1 MWMPGISY
9 QVIVSSEIIGR
20 GRGTG
25 TDYRDVS
32 SFGLEK
38 VMTIIILLSYL
49 KEMPTGDIL
58 GRKYGICWELWQ
70 LSFLYFFLYHFSH
83 VYVLVCC
90 LHRCGA
96 CVRGDQKLKSDVF
109 LDSSSLY
116 LTTQSLLLNFALPGS
131 ASSDEYFAPVPL
143 SLPLEHWDYRSLLG
157 IFVWLLETHT
167 LVLKFMRHVLYP
179 LSHPAWPILPVWF
192 SWPSVPFLHLV
203 LRLALASQ

>member
-38 VMTIIILLSYL
+38 VMMMIILLSYL

-90 LHRCGA
+90 LHRYGA
-96 CVRGDQKLKSDVF
+96 CVHGDQKLKSDVF

-116 LTTQSLLLNFALPGS
+116 LTTQSLLLNFALSGS
-131 ASSDEYFAPVPL
+131 ASSDEYFAPVPHLCLL
-143 SLPLEHWDYRSLLG
+143 STGIIGNPPHLLG

-167 LVLKFMRHVLYP
+167 LVLKFMQHMLYP
-179 LSHPAWPILPVWF
+179 LSHPAWPSVIFMTQCPL
-192 SWPSVPFLHLV
+192 SPSGAQTCLG
-203 LRLALASQ
+203 